1 METSLKCFYQEYA
14 KWLYVHFKVPINK
27 NRVQL
32 MTSWSYIVVLPGVR
46 FGHGVYFARDASYSM
61 GYANRQLSGSQP
73 KMYMAKV
80 LVGDYT
86 KGAKGMKAPPLKN
99 DSNNPGL
106 RYDSV
111 VDHLNNPSM
120 YVIFQDNQYYPEYLL
135 TMR

>member
-1 METSLKCFYQEYA
+1 
-14 KWLYVHFKVPINK
+14 
-27 NRVQL
+27 
-32 MTSWSYIVVLPGVR
+32 
-46 FGHGVYFARDASYSM
+46 M

-86 KGAKGMKAPPLKN
+86 EGAKGMKAPPLKN